1 MTPSRTT
8 LLLAAALTS
17 GCAYTEDSLE
27 HFDLYGKVRI
37 PKEATAI
44 TVTVSE
50 TDEEG
55 NTVSQDVDL
64 ESDVRNIGPVYLGV
78 YPGVD
83 TNLFEFPHPE
93 IGPVLSEDTL
103 DSYPYGGSTV
113 GRPGFAC
120 YELLVC
126 KVTTGRFTS
135 YDDILEFFRDDL
147 QNPVLN
153 QYGEEVT
160 SETEFREW
168 CYETMFL
175 TSDTELPFLAMDGV
189 DFVDKG
195 DYWEADATIYH
206 SYFREG
212 ATVWGWMDAPTR
224 SYNFASCSDSNAQ
237 GGWQQ
242 FYYTEQYV
250 TGATFAG
257 LLNAPANYIDRG
269 DWISET
275 GDIMQSPDD
284 NFVVELGYK
293 YE

>member
-1 MTPSRTT
+1 MTPSRTAFIA
-8 LLLAAALTS
+8 AAALAS

-37 PKEATAI
+37 PKEAAEI
-44 TVTVSE
+44 TVTVTE

-55 NTVSQDVDL
+55 NTTSRDEVL
-64 ESDVRNIGPVYLGV
+64 EADVRNIGPVYLGV
-78 YPGVD
+78 YPGID
-83 TNLFEFPHPE
+83 ENLFEFPHPE
-93 IGPVLSEDTL
+93 IGPVLTEDTL
-103 DSYPYGGSTV
+103 DSYPYGGTSV
-113 GRPGFAC
+113 GRPDFAC
-120 YELLVC
+120 YEVLRC

-135 YDDILEFFRDDL
+135 YDDVLDFFRDELND
-147 QNPVLN
+147 PVLN
-153 QYGEEVT
+153 QFGEEVT
-160 SETEFREW
+160 SAVEFREW

-175 TSDTELPFLAMDGV
+175 TSDSELPFLSLDGA

-195 DYWEADATIYH
+195 DYWEADATVYH

-224 SYNFASCSDSNAQ
+224 SYNFASCTDDSAQ

-242 FYYTEQYV
+242 FYYTEQYT
-250 TGATFAG
+250 TGATCAG
-257 LLNAPANYIDRG
+257 LLNAPANFIDRG

-275 GDIMQSPDD
+275 GAEMKSPED
-284 NFVVELGYK
+284 NFVVELGYL